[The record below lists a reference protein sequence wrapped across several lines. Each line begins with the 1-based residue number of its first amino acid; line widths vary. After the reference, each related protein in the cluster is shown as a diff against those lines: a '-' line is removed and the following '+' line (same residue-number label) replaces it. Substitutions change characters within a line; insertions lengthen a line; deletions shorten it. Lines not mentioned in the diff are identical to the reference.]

1 MRIKDVEQ
9 RTGLTR
15 KSIRFY
21 EAKGLLNVKRS
32 ENTYRDYDEEIILRL
47 QTIALLRQAGVS
59 ISDIQLWQDKVL
71 TLDEMLYKRIGEL
84 KDHRD
89 LATDQINLCH
99 SILSDGITALLNR
112 TRDSEALPEEEDPE
126 QLSED
131 AQHCLGLD
139 IGTTTLSAVILN
151 LTDGSPVSAYTIPG
165 NADLPGDHPWE
176 KCQDVANIENRV
188 LRLVNALLDRFRG
201 IRAIGLAGQMH
212 GILYLDVNHRP
223 CSPLYTWQDGRAG
236 QGNPS
241 TCHQLMRETGLPI
254 SAGYGLATHCHLIR
268 TGTLPTDAVRLC
280 TIMDYLAWK
289 LSDFSH
295 PLMHASNA
303 ASLGFFRP
311 ETNDFDPAALK
322 IAGISPSFLPPVTA
336 GNSVIGTCRGIPVTV
351 AIGDNQA
358 SFLSTV
364 SHPDRMALA
373 NFGTGSQISLMT
385 GTSFSGDADIE
396 IRPFLD
402 RTCLVSGSALCGGR
416 AYALLER
423 FFRSF
428 TGSDIPQYEAL
439 NRLALKGLDASS
451 LPEIHTTF
459 CGTRRYPNLR
469 GQILE
474 LGEDNFTPEAFAAGT
489 LLGMAQELWDMYNR
503 MPHQN
508 IRELVAS
515 GNAIRKNPA
524 LKSAL
529 ERVFGMEVRIPKH
542 REEAAFGA
550 AMFAA
555 LASGLRSLSQL
566 QQSCIRY

>member
-32 ENTYRDYDEEIILRL
+32 ENTYRDYDEEIISRL

-59 ISDIQLWQDKVL
+59 ISDIQLWQDNVL
-71 TLDEMLYKRIGEL
+71 TLEELLHKRIGEL

-89 LATDQINLCH
+89 LAADQISLCR
-99 SILSDGITALLNR
+99 SILSDGINTLLTR
-112 TRDSEALPEEEDPE
+112 TRDAEALPEEEDSEELP
-126 QLSED
+126 ED
-131 AQHCLGLD
+131 AQLCLGLD

-151 LTDGSPVSAYTIPG
+151 LTDGSLISAYTIPG

-176 KCQDVANIENRV
+176 KCQDVEIIENRV
-188 LRLVNALLDRFRG
+188 IRLVNALLDRFRG
-201 IRAIGLAGQMH
+201 VQAIGLTGQMH
-212 GILYLDVNHRP
+212 GILYLDRQNRP
-223 CSPLYTWQDGRAG
+223 CSPLFTWQDGRAG

-241 TCHQLMRETGLPI
+241 TCDQLLHETGLPI
-254 SAGYGLATHCHLIR
+254 SAGYGLATHCHLVR
-268 TGTLPTDAVRLC
+268 TGTLPTDAVKLC

-289 LSDFSH
+289 LSDFSQ

-303 ASLGFFRP
+303 ASLGFFQP
-311 ETNDFDPAALK
+311 EIHNFDQNALK
-322 IAGISPSFLPPVTA
+322 IAGISSTFLPEVT
-336 GNSVIGTCRGIPVTV
+336 VKHTILGTCRGIPVTV

-385 GTSFSGDADIE
+385 DTYFPGDGDIE
-396 IRPFLD
+396 NRPFLD

-428 TGSDIPQYEAL
+428 IGSDEQQYEIL
-439 NRLALKGLDASS
+439 NRLALQGLESAS
-451 LPEIHTTF
+451 LPEIRTTF

-489 LLGMAQELWDMYNR
+489 LLGMAQELLDMYSR
-503 MPHQN
+503 MPHEN

-524 LKSAL
+524 LKLAL
-529 ERVFGMEVRIPKH
+529 ERVFGMNVRIPKH

-555 LASGLRSLSQL
+555 LASGLRSLPQL
-566 QQSCIRY
+566 QQSCIHY